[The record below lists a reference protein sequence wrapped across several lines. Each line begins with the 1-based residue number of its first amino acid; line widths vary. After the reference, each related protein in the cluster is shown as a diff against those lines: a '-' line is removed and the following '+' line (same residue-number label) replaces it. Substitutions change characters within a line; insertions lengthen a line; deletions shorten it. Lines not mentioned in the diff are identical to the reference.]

1 MKLTR
6 IIVSNY
12 RCFGKES
19 TTVDINNLTGFIGHN
34 SSGKTALLSALIKLF
49 GEKPSDR
56 IIERSDFHIPES
68 VEPDSVA
75 MNELYIEAQ
84 FEFPELEFDDENIS
98 IPVFFKNMVVSETNG
113 KPYLRIRLEA
123 NWEKSSNPE
132 GSIDSNIYYITST
145 TEEIETEDKHTVKR
159 HDLDQI
165 KVIYVP
171 AIRKPDEQL
180 KNVSGTIISR
190 LLNGINWSDK
200 TKAKIKTKAIETEKV
215 FFEEKGVESL
225 KNSLE
230 YQWNGYHKDMR
241 YSNPKINF
249 NSTDLETIL
258 KKVEVTFSP
267 TETSRE
273 YRVEELGDG
282 LRSLFYLSL
291 VNTLL
296 EIEEEILKSINAGEE
311 QEAFTLLPPI
321 LTIVAVEEPENH
333 ISPHLLGRVVEK
345 MNLISTK
352 ENSQTILTSHTP
364 AIIKRIEPTDIRY
377 FRICKDYECTQV
389 KSLTLPDEEKEEEQ
403 FKFVKEAVLAYP
415 ELYFAKLVVLGEG
428 DSEEIIIKK
437 MIELKAKSIDSSE
450 ISIVPLSGRHV
461 NHFWRLLKDLDIPF
475 ITLLDL
481 DRERDGGGWGR
492 IKYAIQQLVNI
503 DYDKKLFL
511 KTSNWVITDDQFE
524 KMHNWHVTKTQVM
537 SEWIDMLKDY
547 DVYFSSPLDIDFA
560 MLQSFKDKYISLLA
574 SKEGPRIIAHGKIQ
588 DLVINDDTEIEIKTA
603 YQDRISSDIRA
614 TLKQEGGDGSTYS
627 EKDKELMIWYSY
639 FFLGRGKPTT
649 HLSLFSKYDDLKFES
664 FPDCLKEFV
673 NSVIEKMS
681 DDVGDEQDEDEL
693 DK

>member
-1 MKLTR
+1 MKLSK

-12 RCFGKES
+12 RCFGKEP
-19 TTVDINNLTGFIGHN
+19 TTIVINDLTGFIGHN
-34 SSGKTALLSALIKLF
+34 SSGKTALLSALLKLF
-49 GEKPSDR
+49 GEKTSDR
-56 IIERSDFHIPES
+56 IIERSDFHIPVS
-68 VEPDSVA
+68 VEPDIVTV
-75 MNELYIEAQ
+75 NELYIETQ
-84 FEFPELEFDDENIS
+84 FEFPELELGKDNIS

-132 GSIDSNIYYITST
+132 GSIDLNIYYITST
-145 TEEIETEDKHTVKR
+145 EEEVKPEEKRSIKR

-190 LLNGINWSDK
+190 LLNGINWSDQTK
-200 TKAKIKTKAIETEKV
+200 TKIKTKAIETEKV
-215 FFEEKGVESL
+215 FFEEKGVDSL
-225 KNSLE
+225 KKSLE
-230 YQWNGYHKDMR
+230 NQWNGYHKDMR

-267 TETSRE
+267 TETLRD
-273 YRVEELGDG
+273 YHIEELGDG

-296 EIEEEILKSINAGEE
+296 EIEEEILKSISDSEE
-311 QEAFTLLPPI
+311 QREFTLLPPV

-345 MNLISTK
+345 LHLISQK

-364 AIIKRIEPTDIRY
+364 AIVKRIGPTDIRY
-377 FRICKDYECTQV
+377 FRICQELECTKV
-389 KSLTLPDEEKEEEQ
+389 RSLMLPDEEKESEQ

-437 MIELKAKSIDSSE
+437 MIELKAKSVDSAE
-450 ISIVPLSGRHV
+450 ISIVPLGGRHV
-461 NHFWRLLKDLDIPF
+461 NHFWRLLHDLEIPF

-492 IKYAIQQLVNI
+492 IKYAIKQLIENGV
-503 DYDKKLFL
+503 DKTKLL
-511 KTSNWVITDDQFE
+511 SVKDGVLSDDEFE
-524 KMHNWHVTKTQVM
+524 KMHDWDVTKTEAM
-537 SEWIDMLKDY
+537 SSWINMLKNY
-547 DVYFSSPLDIDFA
+547 DVHFSFPLDIDFT
-560 MLQSFKDKYISLLA
+560 MLQSFKEKYISLL
-574 SKEGPRIIAHGKIQ
+574 SSNEGPKITGYGKIK
-588 DLVINDDTEIEIKTA
+588 DIVINEDTETELATTYQARIDNDIK
-603 YQDRISSDIRA
+603 A

-627 EKDKELMIWYSY
+627 EEDRELMIWYSY

-649 HLSLFSKYDDLKFES
+649 HLSLFSNNDNLKFES

-673 NSVIEKMS
+673 NIVIEKMS
-681 DDVGDEQDEDEL
+681 D
-693 DK
+693 